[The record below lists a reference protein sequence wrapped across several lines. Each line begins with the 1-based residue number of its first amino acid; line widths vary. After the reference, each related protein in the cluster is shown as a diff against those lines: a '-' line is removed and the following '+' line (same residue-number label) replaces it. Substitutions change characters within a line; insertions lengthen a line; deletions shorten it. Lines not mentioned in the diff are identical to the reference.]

1 MYASVRHP
9 DGRVVAAALPVG
21 ASWIG
26 SGPDCALRLQG
37 SGVGIRHARLDVA
50 PDGKFGVVDLG
61 CAAGIRVNGERI
73 VTAGPLGP
81 LDRLRVAEFEI
92 RIAAAAE
99 PGPAVE
105 NERSANTNANANTI
119 ATGPAVAVF
128 TVSGQGAGA
137 GAGASDD
144 AASAGPAGAGLHPEE
159 FLTVARR
166 VHQRLIDQLDLRR
179 RDVAS
184 MDDADLRALA
194 RNLLEPIVAGEHLPA
209 ECSAVALLGFVLDEA
224 LGLGPLEGLL
234 ADDDVREVMINGP
247 SQIFVERHG
256 RVERAAAR
264 FSGETALRGI
274 VERIVTPV
282 GRRVDEA
289 SPMVDARMPDG
300 SRVNVVIPP
309 ISIRGTSMTIRRFGR
324 RPLGA
329 GDLLAGGALD
339 ARMLEFLRICVV
351 HRRNLLVSGGTG
363 SGKTTLLNVLSGLI
377 PRDERVVTIEDSA
390 ELAFD
395 HPNLVALETRTR
407 NIEGRGEVTVRDL
420 VRNALR
426 MRPDR
431 IVVGE
436 CRGGESLDMLQ
447 AMNTGHDGS
456 LTTVHANSP
465 RELLSRLEV
474 MVLMSGV
481 DLPLAAIREQI
492 ASSIHLIVHQARFAC
507 GTRRITHVTEV
518 TGVAAGTIQ
527 LQDLFRFVA
536 EAPERSGRSRGRHA
550 ACGHAPQFYERLS
563 GSGHDC
569 DLSLFVDGAVVGR
582 P

>member
-21 ASWIG
+21 SSWIG
-26 SGPDCALRLQG
+26 SGADCAVRLQG
-37 SGVGIRHARLDVA
+37 NGVGTRHARLDVA

-61 CAAGIRVNGERI
+61 CAVGIRVNGERI

-81 LDRLRVAEFEI
+81 LDLLRVADFEI
-92 RIAAAAE
+92 RIAPSAGSIAAIHDRPTNAAAPE
-99 PGPAVE
+99 GSASP
-105 NERSANTNANANTI
+105 RSRAPT
-119 ATGPAVAVF
+119 
-128 TVSGQGAGA
+128 
-137 GAGASDD
+137 GASAP
-144 AASAGPAGAGLHPEE
+144 AAAAPMGPDSACLHPED
-159 FLTVARR
+159 FLAVARR

-194 RNLLEPIVAGEHLPA
+194 RGLLEPIIAGERLPA
-209 ECSAVALLGFVLDEA
+209 GCSAVALLAFVIDEA
-224 LGLGPLEGLL
+224 LGLGPLEVLL
-234 ADDDVREVMINGP
+234 ADDDVGEVMINGP
-247 SQIFVERHG
+247 SEIFVERHG
-256 RVERAAAR
+256 RIERAAAR

-289 SPMVDARMPDG
+289 SPMVDARLPDG

-309 ISIRGTSMTIRRFGR
+309 IAIRGTSLTIRRFGR

-481 DLPLAAIREQI
+481 ELPLAAVREQI

-527 LQDLFRFVA
+527 LQDLFRFA
-536 EAPERSGRSRGRHA
+536 TEAPGSSGRNRGRHV
-550 ACGHAPQFYERLS
+550 ACGHAPQFYERLARN
-563 GSGHDC
+563 GHDC
-569 DLSLFVDGAVVGR
+569 DLSLFADEAAAGQ